1 MFLLKR
7 IFSYTQC
14 LNLFYVI
21 FFTSQI
27 LECEST
33 CKLVDSSTTEK
44 QLLEK
49 LKPLNGHT

>member
-1 MFLLKR
+1 MFLPKR
-7 IFSYTQC
+7 IFSYTHC

-27 LECEST
+27 LECDST
-33 CKLVDSSTTEK
+33 CKLLDSSPIEK